1 MIEITTYRNAYDTRG
16 EPRTFE
22 SFAALAAWLVTE
34 CNVEHATSDKRDLP
48 AWIPARVRPGVARGS
63 KAVEAITVMVIDVDR
78 VSDGALSV
86 EAITR
91 AAGCEI
97 ELFWYASP
105 SDPNPDGS
113 RRVRIVAPLSR
124 EIAPE
129 DARRLRRQFAY
140 AIGLAPDCGV
150 CAADTAA
157 QMFFV
162 GRLAGAPDREWSY
175 QHASDWRAFQAAR
188 EALA

>member
-16 EPRTFE
+16 EPRTFA
-22 SFAALAAWLVTE
+22 SFADLAAWLAHA
-34 CNVEHATSDKRDLP
+34 CNVEHPTDDKRDLP
-48 AWIPARVRPGVARGS
+48 AWIPARVKPGVARGS
-63 KAVEAITVMVIDVDR
+63 AAIEAITVMVIDVDR
-78 VSDGALSV
+78 VSDEALSI

-91 AAGCEI
+91 AAGCNV
-97 ELFWYASP
+97 ELFYYASP

-113 RRVRIVAPLSR
+113 RRVRIVAPLTR

-175 QHASDWRAFQAAR
+175 ANSADWHAFQAAR
-188 EALA
+188 KALR